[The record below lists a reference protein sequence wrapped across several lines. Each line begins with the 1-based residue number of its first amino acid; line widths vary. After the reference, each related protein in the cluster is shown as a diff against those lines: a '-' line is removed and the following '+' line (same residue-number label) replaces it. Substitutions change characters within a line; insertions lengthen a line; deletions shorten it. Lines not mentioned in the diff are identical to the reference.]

1 MKKFALIL
9 TAAILLSTTPV
20 IAEETT
26 GKGQKT

>member
-9 TAAILLSTTPV
+9 TAAMLLCTTSA